1 MAYATTCRCQG
12 IEFVA
17 LNRENIYEY
26 EGSVSVNA
34 QTPWDQ
40 INLKPPQTSGWKIR
54 GTVKLQHI
62 NDQTFAASVR
72 KLNCNLIIKNNLLR
86 ESYQIITRFQWNYD
100 VNGSHVVLLLT
111 GCKMKTV
118 LLHLVKLRERSNSI

>member
-1 MAYATTCRCQG
+1 MFCFEFLGAILACVTTCRCQG

-40 INLKPPQTSGWKIR
+40 INLKPPQTAGWKVR

-72 KLNCNLIIKNNLLR
+72 KFNGNLIKTNSWENNIKLSLDFYGIMMR
-86 ESYQIITRFQWNYD
+86 C
-100 VNGSHVVLLLT
+100 VNILS
-111 GCKMKTV
+111 CY
-118 LLHLVKLRERSNSI
+118 